1 MTHRIRIGG
10 ASGFWGDT
18 ASAAPQLVE
27 HGDIQFLVFD
37 YLAEVTMSI
46 MAAQKSKDPQAG
58 YATDFVHIT
67 MKSLLPRLKEKGIR
81 VVSNAGGVNPQACRE
96 ALARVAESLGIPLK
110 IGVVLGD
117 DLSARVDELRAEGI
131 TEMYSGAPMPAKFA
145 SMNAYLGAIP
155 IARALDQGCDVVIT
169 GRCVDSAVTLG
180 VMMHAFQWQAT
191 DYDKL
196 AQGTLGG
203 HLIECG
209 AQCCGGLFT
218 DWDTVP
224 DWDNIGFPV
233 LEASPDGSFVV
244 TKPPGTGGLVTP
256 ATVCEQLPYE
266 IGDPRA
272 YHVPGVACDF
282 TRVTFE
288 QVGEHRVRV
297 SGARGQAPTP
307 TYKVSATY
315 PDGFRNI
322 ALLVIAGDQAAAKA
336 RRTGE
341 ALMTRIERMAA
352 QQGLPALTEKR
363 IEVVGAED
371 MFGNDARPDARE
383 VVLKMAARSPSKAT
397 LDLFA
402 REFAPAGT
410 SMSPGITGFGSG
422 RPTPSPVIRLFSFLI
437 DKSRLAVTLEID
449 GQAQPVAIPTDG
461 GYSED
466 RLPPDRVHASAAL
479 PAAIAA
485 LAQGNPQAAR
495 PGPDG
500 RTAGGIAM
508 VPLIELA
515 HGRSGDKGDKANVG
529 IVARRPEWLP
539 LLSAWLTPER
549 VQAWFAHNGP
559 TRVERFD
566 LPGFDAMNFLIHDT
580 LGGGGMA
587 SLRTDNLAKCF
598 AQVLLAMPVPAPE
611 QWSA

>member
-1 MTHRIRIGG
+1 MTSTIRIGG

-27 HGDIQFLVFD
+27 HGDIDFLVFD

-46 MAAQKSKDPQAG
+46 MAAQKAKDPKAG
-58 YATDFVHIT
+58 YATDFVNIT
-67 MKSLLPRLKEKGIR
+67 MKSLLPQLKEKGIR

-96 ALARVAESLGIPLK
+96 ALAQVAASLGIPLR

-117 DLSARVDELRAEGI
+117 DLSDRTDALRSRGL
-131 TEMYSGAPMPAKFA
+131 TEMYSGVPMPARFA

-155 IARALDQGCDVVIT
+155 IARALDEGCDVVIT

-180 VMMHAFQWQAT
+180 VMMHAFGWQAT
-191 DYDKL
+191 DYDRL

-233 LEASPDGSFVV
+233 LEASADGSFVI

-256 ATVCEQLPYE
+256 ATVCEQLLYE

-272 YHVPGVACDF
+272 YHVPDVACDF
-282 TRVTFE
+282 TRVHFE

-297 SGARGQAPTP
+297 TGARGQAPTS

-315 PDGFRNI
+315 PDGYRNI

-341 ALMTRIERMAA
+341 ALMARIERMAA

-371 MFGNDARPDARE
+371 MFGEHARPQARE

-422 RPTPSPVIRLFSFLI
+422 RPTPSPVVRLFSFLI
-437 DKSRLAVTLEID
+437 EKSELSITIEVDGVPQEIS
-449 GQAQPVAIPTDG
+449 IPTHG
-461 GYSED
+461 GFSD
-466 RLPPDRVHASAAL
+466 ANL
-479 PAAIAA
+479 PAARIH
-485 LAQGNPQAAR
+485 
-495 PGPDG
+495 PDAILPPEG
-500 RTAGGIAM
+500 ACAM
-508 VPLIELA
+508 VPLIRLA

-549 VQAWFAHNGP
+549 VQDWFRHNGP
-559 TRVERFD
+559 TRVDRFD
-566 LPGFDAMNFLIHDT
+566 LPGFDAMNFLLHDT

-598 AQVLLAMPVPAPE
+598 AQVLLSMPVPAPE
-611 QWSA
+611 GALA

>member
-1 MTHRIRIGG
+1 MTRSIRIGG

-27 HGDIQFLVFD
+27 HGNIDYLVFD

-46 MAAQKSKDPQAG
+46 MAAQKAKDPSAG
-58 YATDFVHIT
+58 YATDFVQIT
-67 MKSLLPRLKEKGIR
+67 MKSLLPKLKEKGIR

-96 ALARVAESLGIPLK
+96 ALARVAESLGIALK
-110 IGVVLGD
+110 IGVVMGD
-117 DLSARVDELRAEGI
+117 DLSDRVEALRSEGV
-131 TEMYSGAPMPAKFA
+131 TEMYSGAPMPARFA

-155 IARALDQGCDVVIT
+155 IARALDEGCDVVIT

-180 VMMHAFQWQAT
+180 VMMHAFGWQSS

-218 DWDTVP
+218 DWETVP

-256 ATVCEQLPYE
+256 ATVCEQLLYE

-272 YHVPGVACDF
+272 YHVPDVACDF
-282 TRVTFE
+282 TQVKFE

-297 SGARGQAPTP
+297 TGARGQAPTA
-307 TYKVSATY
+307 TYKVSSTY

-322 ALLVIAGDQAAAKA
+322 ALLVIAGDQAAGKA

-341 ALMTRIERMAA
+341 ALMARIERMAA
-352 QQGLPALTEKR
+352 QQGLPPLTEKR

-371 MFGNDARPDARE
+371 MFGADARPDARE

-437 DKSRLAVTLEID
+437 DKSRLRVTIEID
-449 GQAQPVAIPTDG
+449 GQPREVDIPTQG
-461 GYSED
+461 GFSES
-466 RLPPDRVHASAAL
+466 RLPAARVHLSAAL
-479 PAAIAA
+479 QTSET
-485 LAQGNPQAAR
+485 LQGE
-495 PGPDG
+495 G
-500 RTAGGIAM
+500 RT
-508 VPLIELA
+508 VPLIRLA

-559 TRVERFD
+559 SRVERFD

-611 QWSA
+611 GVEV